1 MTPTRVLFYLD
12 FVSPYA
18 WLGLAAAESFA
29 ERYAVRFEL
38 RPVVYGA
45 LLDAHG
51 LVGPAESSAKREYTF
66 HDVSR
71 CADLAGLRFS
81 GPPEHP
87 FRSIEALRTVCLF
100 ADDSRALELAVA
112 LADACWGQGRS
123 LTDLAVIGDI
133 VESVGLS
140 GADLGRRVND
150 EAVKRSLREFT
161 RQAIDDG
168 VFGVPTFAFEDELF
182 WGHDR
187 LPQLADRLGGR
198 PNLSRDRA
206 REALSR
212 PRGIDRKRRRRT

>member
-1 MTPTRVLFYLD
+1 MTPTRVPFYLD

-18 WLGLAAAESFA
+18 WLALAVAEAFA
-29 ERYAVRFEL
+29 QRHSVRFEP
-38 RPVVYGA
+38 RPVVYGV

-51 LVGPAESSAKREYTF
+51 LVGPAESPAKREYTF

-87 FRSIEALRTVCLF
+87 FRSLEALRTVCLF
-100 ADDSRALELAVA
+100 ADDPRALELSVA

-123 LTDLAVIGDI
+123 LSDLAVIGDV

-140 GADLGRRVND
+140 AKDLNRRVAG
-150 EAVKRSLREFT
+150 EAAKRSLREFT
-161 RQAIDDG
+161 RQAIDVG
-168 VFGVPTFAFEDELF
+168 VFGVPTFVYGEELF

-187 LPQLADRLGGR
+187 MPSLADRLAGR
-198 PNLSRDRA
+198 PGPSKDRA

-212 PRGIDRKRRRRT
+212 PRAIDRKRQRP